1 MGAHMGVQIR
11 GLVPRKKIQL
21 PSLNGRTIAIDAHNA
36 LYQFL
41 SIIRSYDG
49 RPLMDKAG
57 NVTSHLSGLLYRTAN
72 FIEYGM
78 KPMYVFDGP
87 PPPLKKKTIARR
99 RDAKIKAR
107 KRYAAAIKEGKLED
121 AKRYAQATAQLTA
134 SMVQDAQRLLTLMGI
149 PWMQAPSEGEA
160 QIAYMAAKGKVW
172 AAASQDYDALL
183 FGASR
188 LLRNVAITGRRKLPR
203 KQVYIEVEPELVELQ
218 NVLRELEITRE
229 QLVIIGIL
237 VGTDF
242 NPDGIKGIGPKRAL
256 ALVKKFKTL
265 PNVIKQFDPSLFPV
279 DPIEINDLFLQPPIQ
294 SDIELTWTQPNTNEI
309 VSFLCVERDFSE
321 SRVQGAIEKMQT
333 TFHAQKTKPTLDTW
347 F

>member
-1 MGAHMGVQIR
+1 MGVQIR
-11 GLVPRKKIQL
+11 GLIPRKKIQL
-21 PSLNGRTIAIDAHNA
+21 PSLNGRIIAIDAHNA

-57 NVTSHLSGLLYRTAN
+57 NITSHLSGLLYRTAN
-72 FIEYGM
+72 FIEFGM
-78 KPMYVFDGP
+78 RPMYVFDGP
-87 PPPLKKKTIARR
+87 PPLLKKKTIARR

-107 KRYAAAIKEGKLED
+107 KQYAAAIKEGKLED
-121 AKRYAQATAQLTA
+121 AKRYAQATAQLTS
-134 SMVQDAQRLLTLMGI
+134 SMVHDAQRLLTLMGI

-160 QIAYMAAKGKVW
+160 QIAYMAATGKVW

-188 LLRNVAITGRRKLPR
+188 LLRNIAITGRRKLPR
-203 KQVYIEVEPELVELQ
+203 KPVYVEVEPELVELQ

-256 ALVKKFKTL
+256 ALVKKYETL
-265 PNVIKQFDPSLFPV
+265 PKVIKQFDASQFPV

-294 SDIELTWTQPNTNEI
+294 PNIELNWTQPHANEI
-309 VSFLCVERDFSE
+309 LSFLCAERDFSE
-321 SRVQGAIEKMQT
+321 TRVQSAIDKMQT
-333 TFHAQKTKPTLDTW
+333 AFHAQKTKPTLDTW

>member
-1 MGAHMGVQIR
+1 MGVQIR
-11 GLVPRKKIQL
+11 GLIPRKKIQL
-21 PSLNGRTIAIDAHNA
+21 PSLNGRIIAIDAHNA

-57 NVTSHLSGLLYRTAN
+57 NITSHLSGLLYRTAN
-72 FIEYGM
+72 FIEFGIR
-78 KPMYVFDGP
+78 PMYVFDGP
-87 PPPLKKKTIARR
+87 PPLLKKKTIARR

-107 KRYAAAIKEGKLED
+107 KQYAAAIKEGKLED
-121 AKRYAQATAQLTA
+121 AKRYAQATAQLTT
-134 SMVQDAQRLLTLMGI
+134 SMVHDAQRLLTLMGI

-160 QIAYMAAKGKVW
+160 QIAYMAATGKVW

-188 LLRNVAITGRRKLPR
+188 LLRNIAITGRRKLPR
-203 KQVYIEVEPELVELQ
+203 KPVYIEVEPELVELQ

-256 ALVKKFKTL
+256 ALVKKYETL
-265 PNVIKQFDPSLFPV
+265 PKVIKQFDASQFPV

-294 SDIELTWTQPNTNEI
+294 PNIELNWTQPHANEI
-309 VSFLCVERDFSE
+309 LSFLCVERDFSE
-321 SRVQGAIEKMQT
+321 TRVQSAIDKMQT
-333 TFHAQKTKPTLDTW
+333 ASHEQKTKPTLDTW